1 MKTGNEKQITVGLF
15 DDHPVVLD
23 AIRNLLD
30 GEKELVRLLFATA
43 SKQELIDSIELE
55 APDVLVL
62 DIVSGEVSALELFER
77 FRVSHPEV
85 GIIAYSSL
93 SSPVLVEN
101 LLHFG
106 VKGFV
111 NKRQPLGDLLR
122 AIFLVGEGKT
132 VVPEDY
138 KYLTSEYKSNNTALL
153 SDRETAIVGLVA
165 KEYTSAGIAEELGI
179 SVNTVENHRK
189 RIFLKLNVKNV
200 AGMVLEATRLGYL
213 Q

>member
-1 MKTGNEKQITVGLF
+1 METGNEKYIMVGLF

-23 AIRNLLD
+23 AVRNLL
-30 GEKELVRLLFATA
+30 EPVKELVCLSFATS
-43 SKQELIDSIELE
+43 SKRELIDKV
-55 APDVLVL
+55 AQDKPDVLIL
-62 DIVSGEVSALELFER
+62 DIISGEVSALELFEH
-77 FRVSHPEV
+77 FRSTHPQI

-111 NKRQPLGDLLR
+111 NKRQPLEDLLR
-122 AIFLVGEGKT
+122 AIFLVSEGKT
-132 VVPEDY
+132 IVPDDY
-138 KYLTSEYKSNNTALL
+138 RYLTSEYKSNNTALL
-153 SDRETAIVGLVA
+153 SEREITIVRLVA
-165 KEYTSAGIAEELGI
+165 EEHTSAGIAQELGI